1 MYVLVYSTF
10 ALYFAITKITKIHL
24 IYWAK
29 PNFIWFGCRTMYIY
43 TTLGSLVL
51 RKYGTYYLGSMVL
64 GKYDT
69 LRSFQIFLHFLAL
82 LISLKASMYIL
93 LYIFYTVR
101 HVNVCYFVA
110 KIVLRK
116 NCPSDR
122 ENLLKFKTKVREFAK
137 YLRSLKHLKV
147 GQ

>member
-1 MYVLVYSTF
+1 
-10 ALYFAITKITKIHL
+10 
-24 IYWAK
+24 
-29 PNFIWFGCRTMYIY
+29 
-43 TTLGSLVL
+43 
-51 RKYGTYYLGSMVL
+51 MVL
-64 GKYDT
+64 
-69 LRSFQIFLHFLAL
+69 SFQISLHFLAL

-116 NCPSDR
+116 NCSSDR

-147 GQ
+147 SKIFETEALFNVFQEVSQI